1 MVGRDWRAGANAFRY
16 TYVYFLNLFGI
27 SIDPD
32 YRSGTN
38 TLNPLKSLAVLIGAD
53 PAQPIAATTSM
64 IAKKS
69 LSGKKTSIPNCC
81 ICEFEASFCFGR
93 VSIVMC
99 SDDVAQ
105 ATHWF
110 DFQKMWPETAR
121 EMAIHF
127 SSDPS
132 ILEGLTV
139 TVADDKSK
147 CGHKIRKFNRSGGG
161 PWFGCNNCNGV
172 HVFRYFLATRVI

>member
-1 MVGRDWRAGANAFRY
+1 
-16 TYVYFLNLFGI
+16 
-27 SIDPD
+27 
-32 YRSGTN
+32 
-38 TLNPLKSLAVLIGAD
+38 
-53 PAQPIAATTSM
+53 
-64 IAKKS
+64 
-69 LSGKKTSIPNCC
+69 
-81 ICEFEASFCFGR
+81 
-93 VSIVMC
+93 MC

-139 TVADDKSK
+139 TEAPGSSCRTLSGELLDSQPQIRNDLGLKSAIQDKVLR
-147 CGHKIRKFNRSGGG
+147 GLPN
-161 PWFGCNNCNGV
+161 
-172 HVFRYFLATRVI
+172 